1 MKKCFLFFVAFLTLA
16 SCQKDAIEKPE
27 NLISEEKMVDIIYD
41 LSILQAMRN
50 SNQAVLDSNKINPAT
65 YVYKK
70 YKVDSLQ
77 FAESNR
83 YYAAENIKKYDKMY
97 QSVNE
102 RILAQKA
109 EVDTL
114 LEKQR
119 KNDLEKIK
127 NQ

>member
-1 MKKCFLFFVAFLTLA
+1 MKKCFLFFVAFLTLV